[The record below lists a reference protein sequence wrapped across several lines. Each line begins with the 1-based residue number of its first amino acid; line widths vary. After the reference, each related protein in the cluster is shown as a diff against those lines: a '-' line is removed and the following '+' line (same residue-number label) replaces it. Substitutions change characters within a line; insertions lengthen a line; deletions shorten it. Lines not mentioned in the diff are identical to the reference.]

1 MGVTTQVAAQVEAAF
16 RARAPVQAEE
26 VFTIRVILV
35 TREDIISNTTK
46 GINNSNNPA
55 IRATR
60 SS

>member
-1 MGVTTQVAAQVEAAF
+1 MGVMVRVAAQAAF

-26 VFTIRVILV
+26 VFMVRVILV
-35 TREDIISNTTK
+35 TREDIISKTAK
-46 GINNSNNPA
+46 GINSSNNPA

>member
-1 MGVTTQVAAQVEAAF
+1 MAAQVEAAF

-26 VFTIRVILV
+26 VFMVRDIPV

-46 GINNSNNPA
+46 GINSSNKPA

>member
-1 MGVTTQVAAQVEAAF
+1 MGVTVWVAAQAAF

-26 VFTIRVILV
+26 VFMVRDTLV

-46 GINNSNNPA
+46 GINNSNNLA